1 MTRNE
6 ALKIAFEYLQRR
18 NRSYSRLTENRVQFI
33 ENNEIAHGKLRGE
46 NRDVWI
52 VNYEEEGAMYPQ
64 YFIAIDAETGK
75 VLYTL
80 VPRGYAEDWEE
91 EGFEQRKTEL
101 K

>member
-52 VNYEEEGAMYPQ
+52 VNYEEEGAMYPYM
-64 YFIAIDAETGK
+64 YFISIDAKTGK
-75 VLYTL
+75 VLFTMS
-80 VPRGYAEDWEE
+80 RHGYVEDMEE
-91 EGFEQRKTEL
+91 EGFE
-101 K
+101 